1 MSSKYKGRGLVQL
14 TGRDSM
20 SSLLHQNTATSVTLG
35 QMPSAV
41 SMGGIAEAVQAKK
54 SFSNKKI
61 SLHVHQ
67 ANGGYVVEVE
77 HPVYGIQ
84 NELYIVSEDN
94 DLGQELGKIITH
106 NKLKT

>member
-1 MSSKYKGRGLVQL
+1 MSKFKGRGLVQL
-14 TGRDSM
+14 TGRNNM
-20 SSLLHQNTATSVTLG
+20 SSLLHQNTATNVTLG
-35 QMPSAV
+35 QMPSV
-41 SMGGIAEAVQAKK
+41 VGMGIAEAVQAKK
-54 SFSNKKI
+54 SFSDKKI

-77 HPVYGIQ
+77 HPAYGVQ

-94 DLGQELGKIITH
+94 DLGKELGKIITH

>member
-1 MSSKYKGRGLVQL
+1 MSNNYKGRGLVQL
-14 TGRDSM
+14 TGKNNM
-20 SSLLHQNTATSVTLG
+20 SSLLNQNTATNVTLG
-35 QMPSAV
+35 QMPSV
-41 SMGGIAEAVQAKK
+41 VGMGVAEAVKK
-54 SFSNKKI
+54 PLSDKKI

-77 HPVYGIQ
+77 HPVYGVQ
-84 NELYIVSEDN
+84 NELYIVSEDH